1 MTFATSL
8 PRNAVTEG
16 RHVSGDLKLRCDV
29 VIIGSG
35 AAGSVVAA
43 ELAEAGQSVIVLE
56 EGPYIPADT
65 YSRFRP
71 SEAVRHM
78 WRDGAMTA
86 AFGVGNSPLINV
98 MTGRAVGGSSTLT
111 GGVCFRVPE
120 SVLAVWRDERGLKE
134 ITPEHLEPAYRK
146 VEETLSISEV
156 PKEMR
161 GRSLTLFE
169 EGAAKRGFAMKP
181 LRRNMVD
188 CCGCGRCNFTCPHH
202 AKRSVDLTYLPR
214 ATQHDARLVSDC
226 LVKRVIVKRGRAV
239 GVTGVLLDGPDA
251 RPKGR
256 IKVRARR
263 VVVATGAWVSP
274 LLLKASGIG
283 KRSRM
288 VGKNMTLHPSFRM
301 SAVFDQNVE
310 GWKGAMQAAYCDAFE
325 HERITIVG
333 LFIPPSILAATMPGF
348 GAEMAARSRRVSN
361 MVAIGGMI
369 HDEGGGTV
377 HRGPGREPIVT
388 YKMAPQDRAAV
399 PVLLRTMAETYLA
412 AGAKEVFLPILGH
425 PPVDGDELR
434 KIDLENIPMH
444 RFESASQH
452 PLGTCRMGDSPDNSV
467 VDPNGETW
475 DVKELYIADGS
486 IVPTSLGVNPQLTVM
501 TMATRVA
508 WKMRDKPLPRWRA

>member
-8 PRNAVTEG
+8 PRHAVTEG
-16 RHVSGDLKLRCDV
+16 RHHSGDLRLRCDV
-29 VIIGSG
+29 VVVGSG

-43 ELAEAGQSVIVLE
+43 ELAEAGQDVIILE

-65 YSRFRP
+65 YARFRP
-71 SEAVRHM
+71 SEAIRNM
-78 WRDGAMTA
+78 WRDGAMSA

-98 MTGRAVGGSSTLT
+98 MTGRAVGGSSTMT

-120 SVLAVWRDERGLKE
+120 SVLDVWVKERGLKE
-134 ITPEHLEPAYRK
+134 MTPELLEPCYAK
-146 VEETLSISEV
+146 VEETIHVEEV
-156 PKEMR
+156 SKEMR
-161 GRSLTLFE
+161 SRSLTLFE
-169 EGAAKRGFAMKP
+169 EGAAKMGFGMKP
-181 LRRNMVD
+181 IRRNTD
-188 CCGCGRCNFTCPHH
+188 GCCGCGRCNFTCPHH

-226 LVKRVIVKRGRAV
+226 LVKRILVKRGRAV
-239 GVTGVLLDGPDA
+239 GVTGVLLDGPAA
-251 RPKGR
+251 RPKG
-256 IKVRARR
+256 KVVIRARR

-274 LLLKASGIG
+274 LLLGASRVGR
-283 KRSRM
+283 RSRM

-301 SAVFDQNVE
+301 SAVFDQKVE
-310 GWKGAMQAAYCDAFE
+310 GWKGAMQAAYSDAFE

-333 LFIPPSILAATMPGF
+333 LFIPPAIMAATMPGF
-348 GAEMAARSRRVSN
+348 GAELAARARRISN

-377 HRGPGREPIVT
+377 HRGPGREPYVT
-388 YKMAPQDRAAV
+388 YRMAPQDRAAV

-425 PPVDGDELR
+425 PPVDGDGLR
-434 KIDLENIPMH
+434 KVDIEHIPMH

-475 DVKELYIADGS
+475 DVKELFIADGS

-501 TMATRVA
+501 MMATRVA
-508 WKMRDKPLPRWRA
+508 WKMRDRPLPKWRA

>member
-8 PRNAVTEG
+8 PSHAVTEG
-16 RHVSGDLKLRCDV
+16 RHHSGDLRMRCDV
-29 VIIGSG
+29 VVIGSG

-43 ELAEAGQSVIVLE
+43 ELAEAGQDVIVLE
-56 EGPYIPADT
+56 EGPYISADT
-65 YSRFRP
+65 YSKFRP
-71 SEAVRHM
+71 SQAIRNM

-98 MTGRAVGGSSTLT
+98 MIGRAVGGSSTLT

-120 SVLAVWRDERGLKE
+120 SVLDVWVKERGLKDM
-134 ITPEHLEPAYRK
+134 TPELLEPCYEK
-146 VEETLSISEV
+146 VEETIHVEEV

-169 EGAAKRGFAMKP
+169 EGAAKQGFGLKP
-181 LRRNMVD
+181 LHRNTD
-188 CCGCGRCNFTCPHH
+188 GCCGCGRCNFTCPHN

-214 ATQHDARLVSDC
+214 ATQHNARLISDC
-226 LVKRVIVKRGRAV
+226 LVKRIIVKRGRAV
-239 GVTGVLLDGPDA
+239 GVTGVLLDGPAA
-251 RPKGR
+251 RPKAR
-256 IKVRARR
+256 VKIRARR

-274 LLLKASGIG
+274 LLLNASGIG
-283 KRSRM
+283 RRSRM
-288 VGKNMTLHPSFRM
+288 VGKNMTLHPSCRI
-301 SAVFDQNVE
+301 SAVFDEKVE

-325 HERITIVG
+325 HDRITIVG
-333 LFIPPSILAATMPGF
+333 LFIPPAILAATMPGF
-348 GAEMAARSRRVSN
+348 GAEMAARARRVSN

-377 HRGPGREPIVT
+377 RRGPGREPVVT
-388 YKMAPQDRAAV
+388 YRMAPQDRAAV
-399 PVLLRTMAETYLA
+399 PKLIRTMAETYLA
-412 AGAKEVFLPILGH
+412 AGAKEVFLPVLGH
-425 PPVDGDELR
+425 PPVDGDSLR
-434 KIDLENIPMH
+434 KVDLEHIPMH
-444 RFESASQH
+444 RFEFASQH

-475 DVKELYIADGS
+475 DVKELFIADGS

-508 WKMRDKPLPRWRA
+508 WKMRDRPLPRWRA